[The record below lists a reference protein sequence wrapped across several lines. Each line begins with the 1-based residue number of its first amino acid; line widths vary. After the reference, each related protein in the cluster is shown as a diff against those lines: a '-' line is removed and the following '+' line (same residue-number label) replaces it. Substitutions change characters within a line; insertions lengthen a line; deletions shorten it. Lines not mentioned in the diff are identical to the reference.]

1 MGAISGMWISIRPR
15 RFDRWINEHAI
26 ADRTLAH
33 APPALAAPRRW
44 DVIGNPVRR
53 AGPVRATWRALAI
66 LPLALGLTAS
76 PHLPAKAEELRVSQC
91 MAIAGAPPLVRVASL
106 QPIVLK
112 RGEVEIRYVTHS
124 TYRIRGADGV
134 TIATDY
140 AGYAGQGKTPDVVTM
155 NHAHET
161 HFTNYPDKA
170 IRHVLRGWNPEGGP
184 AKHWLKVGDFLIRN
198 VTTDIRAWG
207 GMEADGNSIFIFEI
221 DGLCIGHLGHLHHHL
236 TPEHYA
242 KIGRLDVVMVPVDG
256 SYTMSQAGMVEL
268 LKRVRASVILPMHA
282 FGQSTL
288 ARFLGEMGKSFKIQ
302 YMDSQSVTLSLAT
315 LPDRPTVMVLQGL

>member
-1 MGAISGMWISIRPR
+1 M
-15 RFDRWINEHAI
+15 
-26 ADRTLAH
+26 
-33 APPALAAPRRW
+33 
-44 DVIGNPVRR
+44 
-53 AGPVRATWRALAI
+53 
-66 LPLALGLTAS
+66 
-76 PHLPAKAEELRVSQC
+76 
-91 MAIAGAPPLVRVASL
+91 
-106 QPIVLK
+106 LK

-170 IRHVLRGWNPEGGP
+170 IRHVLRGWKSGGRTGQTLAQGRRLP
-184 AKHWLKVGDFLIRN
+184 DPQCDPPISAPGAAWRRTAIRSSYSRS
-198 VTTDIRAWG
+198 T
-207 GMEADGNSIFIFEI
+207 
-221 DGLCIGHLGHLHHHL
+221 GLCIGHLGHLHHHL

-268 LKRVRASVILPMHA
+268 LKRVAGQRHPAHACLWTEHARPLPRRNGEVVQDRL
-282 FGQSTL
+282 FG
-288 ARFLGEMGKSFKIQ
+288 
-302 YMDSQSVTLSLAT
+302 
-315 LPDRPTVMVLQGL
+315 